1 MRRPEP
7 RPKPRP
13 KPRQSSR
20 PSQKRAIDLGQVIGL
35 FAAMIATRPAPE
47 TRFHPVAG
55 TALAVHHWPSDGS
68 GAPLVFAHATGFH
81 GRVWDAIIERFP
93 DHPAYAIDLRGHG
106 QTNGGPVEDW
116 RVLARDVAEF
126 LEQAHLT
133 GAVGIGHSMGAHT
146 LLQVSADDSRVSET
160 RRFARMVLFDP
171 VILAPEFYAPGQPL
185 YTADNP
191 HPAIRRKRDF
201 ASPEAMIARFKDR
214 DPYNLFD
221 PRVFEDYCR
230 YGLVPAPSG
239 AGWDGGMELACAPED
254 EASVYASSRSNPGI
268 LDAAKRVDIP
278 VLVVRAL
285 YTALNDFKSSP
296 TWPELANIL
305 PQGKDVHR
313 PDMTHFHPF
322 QDPADAAR
330 IIAEFMGEV

>member
-1 MRRPEP
+1 
-7 RPKPRP
+7 
-13 KPRQSSR
+13 
-20 PSQKRAIDLGQVIGL
+20 
-35 FAAMIATRPAPE
+35 MIAPRSASE

-55 TALAVHHWPSDGS
+55 TELAVHHWPSQGA

-81 GRVWDAIIERFP
+81 GRVWDAIIARFP
-93 DHPAYAIDLRGHG
+93 DHPAHAIDLRGHG
-106 QTNGGPVEDW
+106 QTGGGPVEDW
-116 RVLARDVAEF
+116 RVLAQDVAAF
-126 LEQAHLT
+126 LAQAGIS

-146 LLQVSADDSRVSET
+146 LLQVAADNPG
-160 RRFARMVLFDP
+160 RFARLVLFDP
-171 VILAPEFYAPGQPL
+171 VILAPEFYAPGEPL

-201 ASPEAMIARFKDR
+201 ASPEAMIERFRER

-230 YGLVPAPSG
+230 HGLVPAPSG
-239 AGWDGGMELACAPED
+239 EGMELACAPED

-268 LDAAKRVDIP
+268 LEAARHVAIP

-285 YTALNDFKSSP
+285 HTTLNDFKSSP
-296 TWPELANIL
+296 TWPELARVL
-305 PQGKDVHR
+305 PQGTDLYR

-330 IIAEFMGEV
+330 IIAEFLV

>member
-1 MRRPEP
+1 
-7 RPKPRP
+7 
-13 KPRQSSR
+13 
-20 PSQKRAIDLGQVIGL
+20 
-35 FAAMIATRPAPE
+35 MIAPRSAPE

-55 TALAVHHWPSDGS
+55 TELAVHHWPSQGA

-81 GRVWDAIIERFP
+81 GRVWDAIIARFP
-93 DHPAYAIDLRGHG
+93 EHPAHAIDLRGHG
-106 QTNGGPVEDW
+106 QTGGGPVEDW
-116 RVLARDVAEF
+116 RVLAQDVAAF
-126 LEQAHLT
+126 LAEAGIS

-146 LLQVSADDSRVSET
+146 LLQVAADNPG
-160 RRFARMVLFDP
+160 RFARLVLFDP
-171 VILAPEFYAPGQPL
+171 VILAPEFYAPGEPL
-185 YTADNP
+185 YSADNP

-201 ASPEAMIARFKDR
+201 ASPEAMIERFRER

-230 YGLVPAPSG
+230 HGLVPAPSG
-239 AGWDGGMELACAPED
+239 EGMELACAPED

-268 LDAAKRVDIP
+268 LEAAKHVAIP

-285 YTALNDFKSSP
+285 HTTLNDFKSSP
-296 TWPELANIL
+296 TWPELAKVL
-305 PQGKDVHR
+305 PQGTDLYR

-330 IIAEFMGEV
+330 IIAEFLV

>member
-1 MRRPEP
+1 
-7 RPKPRP
+7 
-13 KPRQSSR
+13 
-20 PSQKRAIDLGQVIGL
+20 
-35 FAAMIATRPAPE
+35 MIAPRSAPE

-55 TALAVHHWPSDGS
+55 TELAVHHWPSQGA

-81 GRVWDAIIERFP
+81 GRVWDAIIARFP
-93 DHPAYAIDLRGHG
+93 EHPAHAIDLRGHG
-106 QTNGGPVEDW
+106 QTGGGPVEDW
-116 RVLARDVAEF
+116 RVLAQDVAAF
-126 LEQAHLT
+126 LAEAGIS

-146 LLQVSADDSRVSET
+146 LLQVAADNPG
-160 RRFARMVLFDP
+160 RFARLVLFDP
-171 VILAPEFYAPGQPL
+171 VILAPEFYAPGEPL
-185 YTADNP
+185 YSADNP

-201 ASPEAMIARFKDR
+201 ASPEAMIERFRER

-230 YGLVPAPSG
+230 HGLVPAPSG
-239 AGWDGGMELACAPED
+239 EGMVLACAPED

-268 LDAAKRVDIP
+268 LEAAKHVAIP

-285 YTALNDFKSSP
+285 HTTLNDFKSSP
-296 TWPELANIL
+296 TWPELAKVL
-305 PQGKDVHR
+305 PQGTDLYR

-330 IIAEFMGEV
+330 IIAEFLV

>member
-1 MRRPEP
+1 MISP
-7 RPKPRP
+7 R
-13 KPRQSSR
+13 S
-20 PSQKRAIDLGQVIGL
+20 V
-35 FAAMIATRPAPE
+35 PE

-55 TALAVHHWPSDGS
+55 TELAVHHWPSQGA

-81 GRVWDAIIERFP
+81 GRVWDAIIARFP
-93 DHPAYAIDLRGHG
+93 EHPAHAIDLRGHG
-106 QTNGGPVEDW
+106 QTGGGPVEDW
-116 RVLARDVAEF
+116 RVLAQDVAAF
-126 LEQAHLT
+126 LAEAGIS

-146 LLQVSADDSRVSET
+146 LLQVAADNPG
-160 RRFARMVLFDP
+160 RFARLVLFDP
-171 VILAPEFYAPGQPL
+171 VILAPEFYAPGEPL
-185 YTADNP
+185 YSADNP

-201 ASPEAMIARFKDR
+201 ASPEAMIERFRER

-230 YGLVPAPSG
+230 HGLVPAPSG
-239 AGWDGGMELACAPED
+239 EGMELACAPED

-268 LDAAKRVDIP
+268 LEAAKHVAIP

-285 YTALNDFKSSP
+285 HTTLNDFKSSP
-296 TWPELANIL
+296 TWPELAKVL
-305 PQGKDVHR
+305 PQGTDLCR

-330 IIAEFMGEV
+330 IIAEFLV